1 MYCTVLDMLE
11 SREMGQM
18 RQAGRATSVRCVSR
32 GCASTVQLKPHYFI
46 PHFLTAHWLHFQ
58 SVPVRLLQPLLAG
71 CPISL
76 YPLGGLLKV
85 HLHDLSAMPRKQTR
99 SSPLVSHYCAC
110 RLQHE
115 YCTRLLQFASVQCL
129 SKLVHL

>member
-18 RQAGRATSVRCVSR
+18 RQAGRATSVRCVSQ

-58 SVPVRLLQPLLAG
+58 SVLVKLLQRLLAG

-76 YPLGGLLKV
+76 
-85 HLHDLSAMPRKQTR
+85 PRWWIAQ
-99 SSPLVSHYCAC
+99 SSLA
-110 RLQHE
+110 
-115 YCTRLLQFASVQCL
+115 
-129 SKLVHL
+129 